1 MKPTDLLTYSID
13 ADVTA
18 FTTTR
23 HGGCSSGN
31 YASMNANYYC
41 GDNIA
46 NVENNREA
54 LCSLLGI
61 HTQKLILPRQTH
73 STNILNIA
81 PTHFT
86 LDDTQRSHVLE
97 NVDALIT
104 SQTEC
109 AICVSTADCVPIIVY
124 DKRLHVAAAIHAGW
138 RGTVGRIAEKTL
150 QMMHQLYG
158 TCGTDCCAVIGPSI
172 SVDNF
177 EVGDEVY
184 EAFSEAGFN
193 MHAIAVKQTKWHIDL
208 WRCNQ
213 LQMQDCGI
221 RTENIH
227 TVGICTYSQHKD
239 FFSARRLGILS
250 GRMLTGIIIH
260 QNTAFLIR

>member
-61 HTQKLILPRQTH
+61 HTQKLILSRQTH

-124 DKRLHVAAAIHAGW
+124 DKRLHVAAAH
-138 RGTVGRIAEKTL
+138 
-150 QMMHQLYG
+150 
-158 TCGTDCCAVIGPSI
+158 TCRMAWNCWTYCREDVADDASAIWHLRHRLLC
-172 SVDNF
+172 
-177 EVGDEVY
+177 GD
-184 EAFSEAGFN
+184 
-193 MHAIAVKQTKWHIDL
+193 W
-208 WRCNQ
+208 
-213 LQMQDCGI
+213 
-221 RTENIH
+221 
-227 TVGICTYSQHKD
+227 SQHQC
-239 FFSARRLGILS
+239 RQLRGW
-250 GRMLTGIIIH
+250 G
-260 QNTAFLIR
+260 